1 MTQPPIDVVGI
12 GADGWDGLGAAA
24 RAAVDAAD
32 VIFGSARQLAL
43 LPAGRA
49 QRRTWP
55 SPLLPALPGLLEAAK
70 AQRTCVLASGDPMFH
85 GIGVTLARLVGAQRL
100 RVYPQPSSA
109 SLACARLGW
118 PLAQTTV
125 VSLVNRPV
133 ETLVPA
139 LTEGARL
146 LVLSADAGT
155 PAAVVELLRTNG
167 FAATGVTVLE
177 QLGGPAERLRHGT
190 AADWA
195 HPAGDPLNV
204 VALTCHADPDT
215 RRLTRIPGLPDEI
228 FGGTGQFT
236 KQEVRVLTVAALA
249 PAPGELLWDVGGGS
263 GSIAIEWTRTHPD
276 CRAIAFEKVPARA
289 AGLSDNARR
298 LGVPQVQVLG
308 SAPAAFEHAPDPDAV
323 FVGGG
328 VTEPGLLDAC
338 WSRLRAG
345 GRLVANSVTAESDAA
360 LVQWATDHGG
370 ALRRLQ
376 VYRGE
381 ALGGFTAWRP
391 HLPVTQLTVHKPVSR
406 GNGSLAEDS
415 GYRDPERW
423 GSER

>member
-249 PAPGELLWDVGGGS
+249 PAPGELLWDVGAGS
-263 GSIAIEWTRTHPD
+263 GSIGIEWLRVHST
-276 CRAIAFEKVPARA
+276 CRAVAFEHHTARA
-289 AGLSDNARR
+289 ERIAGNAAA
-298 LGVPQVQVLG
+298 LGVPQLEVRG
-308 SAPAAFEHAPDPDAV
+308 EAPSAFVDVPTPDAV

-328 VTEPGLLDAC
+328 LTAAGLLDAC
-338 WSRLRAG
+338 WEGLRPG
-345 GRLVANSVTAESDAA
+345 GRLVVNSVTLESDSLLA
-360 LVQWATDHGG
+360 QWHGRIG
-370 ALRRLQ
+370 GTLRRLQ
-376 VYRGE
+376 VHRAE
-381 ALGGFTAWRP
+381 PLGSMTTWRP
-391 HLPVTQLTVHKPVSR
+391 QLPITQLVATK
-406 GNGSLAEDS
+406 
-415 GYRDPERW
+415 
-423 GSER
+423 